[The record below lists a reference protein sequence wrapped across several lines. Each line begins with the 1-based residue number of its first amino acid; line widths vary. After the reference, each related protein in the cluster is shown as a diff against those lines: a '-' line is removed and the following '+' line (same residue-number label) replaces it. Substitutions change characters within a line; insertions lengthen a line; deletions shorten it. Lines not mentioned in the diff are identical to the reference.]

1 MTEEPVGFGPQGRKE
16 LDTAEGPYHS
26 HTQWLELH
34 AFTAEG
40 ATGLISGQG
49 TKFPQALQHGQTQ
62 KQQQKQTK
70 ENNKKDGHVKT
81 DVGRCL
87 VKTAGDVGVMHL

>member
-16 LDTAEGPYHS
+16 LDIAEGPYHS

-49 TKFPQALQHGQTQ
+49 TKFPQALQHSQTQ
-62 KQQQKQTK
+62 NN
-70 ENNKKDGHVKT
+70 NNKNKQKKT
-81 DVGRCL
+81 T
-87 VKTAGDVGVMHL
+87 KKMAM